1 MKCLFIGFLSAARLL
16 QSQAETVVCTSYTC
30 IQSGWVLKATAA
42 SIHVATP
49 TDADC
54 CEAAPTCSTYTCV
67 TPGWVKKDGID
78 SMINPTDNLC
88 CEAPPVSKTTTITT
102 ITSTTST
109 TTSTTST
116 SPQNP
121 PFDPA
126 KTNAVP
132 KVPKDNFHYVK
143 KHNRICSGRAYTDHS
158 STGCNGWKDLS
169 EVECQQ
175 KCTQNA
181 TADNCPHKE
190 CFAAALFGGGTRC
203 HLFEP
208 GECLSLMHENHVVIY
223 EKVAHR
229 SWFEETEHGMSKA
242 MKTPVAKEVMGAG
255 AAVTA
260 AGVAAAGVAAA
271 LATRQQPYPRM
282 HAKRAST
289 TRRPSTGF
297 QQANTT
303 ISAAV
308 AAGDVVLQVVNSSGF
323 RVGGQIWIDAGTPQQ
338 EGNVISQF
346 GSLILQQPLTYA
358 HSAGASVTSVGEAN
372 SSSLPPLIVPAF
384 RQASTTPAVHSSSN
398 TNGIGMPLLLSL
410 VVVVCCCLSLMLTV
424 CIVAAR
430 KGKRSRRSYNRDD
443 YSSDESGSGS
453 ESEQDYE
460 EDPHRGRRDYY
471 GRE

>member
-1 MKCLFIGFLSAARLL
+1 
-16 QSQAETVVCTSYTC
+16 
-30 IQSGWVLKATAA
+30 
-42 SIHVATP
+42 
-49 TDADC
+49 
-54 CEAAPTCSTYTCV
+54 
-67 TPGWVKKDGID
+67 
-78 SMINPTDNLC
+78 
-88 CEAPPVSKTTTITT
+88 
-102 ITSTTST
+102 
-109 TTSTTST
+109 
-116 SPQNP
+116 
-121 PFDPA
+121 
-126 KTNAVP
+126 
-132 KVPKDNFHYVK
+132 
-143 KHNRICSGRAYTDHS
+143 
-158 STGCNGWKDLS
+158 
-169 EVECQQ
+169 
-175 KCTQNA
+175 
-181 TADNCPHKE
+181 
-190 CFAAALFGGGTRC
+190 
-203 HLFEP
+203 LFEP
-208 GECLSLMHENHVVIY
+208 EECVSLMHENHVVIY

-229 SWFEETEHGMSKA
+229 SWFEETKHGMSKA

-271 LATRQQPYPRM
+271 LATRQEPYPRM
-282 HAKRAST
+282 HAKRPST
-289 TRRPSTGF
+289 TRRPRTGF

-358 HSAGASVTSVGEAN
+358 HSAGASVKMAGDAGTAN

-430 KGKRSRRSYNRDD
+430 KGKRSRRTYNRGD

-453 ESEQDYE
+453 ESEQDYQE
-460 EDPHRGRRDYY
+460 DPHRGRRDFDYQEDPHRGRRDYY

>member
-1 MKCLFIGFLSAARLL
+1 
-16 QSQAETVVCTSYTC
+16 
-30 IQSGWVLKATAA
+30 
-42 SIHVATP
+42 
-49 TDADC
+49 
-54 CEAAPTCSTYTCV
+54 
-67 TPGWVKKDGID
+67 
-78 SMINPTDNLC
+78 
-88 CEAPPVSKTTTITT
+88 
-102 ITSTTST
+102 
-109 TTSTTST
+109 
-116 SPQNP
+116 
-121 PFDPA
+121 
-126 KTNAVP
+126 
-132 KVPKDNFHYVK
+132 
-143 KHNRICSGRAYTDHS
+143 
-158 STGCNGWKDLS
+158 
-169 EVECQQ
+169 
-175 KCTQNA
+175 
-181 TADNCPHKE
+181 
-190 CFAAALFGGGTRC
+190 
-203 HLFEP
+203 
-208 GECLSLMHENHVVIY
+208 
-223 EKVAHR
+223 
-229 SWFEETEHGMSKA
+229 
-242 MKTPVAKEVMGAG
+242 MGAG

-282 HAKRAST
+282 HAKRPST
-289 TRRPSTGF
+289 TRRPRTGF
-297 QQANTT
+297 RQANTT

-358 HSAGASVTSVGEAN
+358 HSAGASVTSVGDAN

-398 TNGIGMPLLLSL
+398 TTNGIGMPLLLSL

-460 EDPHRGRRDYY
+460 ED
-471 GRE
+471 